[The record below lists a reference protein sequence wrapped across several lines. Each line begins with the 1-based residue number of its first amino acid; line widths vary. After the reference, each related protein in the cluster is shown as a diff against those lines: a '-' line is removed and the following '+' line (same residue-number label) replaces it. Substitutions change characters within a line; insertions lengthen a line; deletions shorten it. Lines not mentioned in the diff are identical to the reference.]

1 MNDMNG
7 AGSLPPPAGDACA
20 TEPEALHRFTLQGL
34 IKAAA
39 SAVRCAFGQV
49 VLVEAQVLSIRETP
63 FGWKVEL
70 TEPHTAS
77 LATAVT
83 VKCTVKRKVLR
94 AISDQIGMKLR
105 PDMLL
110 NCVIVLRGKP
120 EFHPRY
126 GFELELLGLDPGI
139 TQGMIAIREQTII
152 AALKR
157 DGIFDNQRQLPA
169 PRDVARIG
177 LVAPPMSAGVGDVLV
192 ELNRWQKAGI
202 IEEFTYMPAKFE
214 GGQAAESLC
223 KAFLEARLLAR
234 SGRIDVLLVVRGGG
248 DPAGLATATDEWVAR
263 ALLKVPVPIIV
274 GIGHE
279 RDRGLL
285 DELAWHSA
293 GTPSKAVQELWK
305 LIYQPAQEALK
316 AWHAVR
322 IGIGRKVQ
330 AELLPA
336 LESEHAG
343 LIDGA
348 RAVLRAEGAEL
359 AGFGHVVEHR
369 RSAAW
374 LQWAALDRDLARIA
388 AAVGLDASTWPDR
401 EREGLCAL
409 YENAGQDALAQLDR
423 VNRLRS
429 GGETLR
435 AELIDVFRRQGV
447 ALTTMIESAD
457 AGMQKLLLASALEMN
472 GAYAAIEA
480 AEGIDR
486 LQQRGFAMVLG
497 PEGQIVKTA
506 AQARELAR
514 LALIFPDGDVA
525 VAPLKPITD
534 ATVH

>member
-1 MNDMNG
+1 MNDDNG
-7 AGSLPPPAGDACA
+7 AGSLPPPAGGACA
-20 TEPEALHRFTLQGL
+20 TEPEKLRRFTVQGL
-34 IKAAA
+34 MQEVG
-39 SAVRCAFGQV
+39 SAVRGAFSGPV
-49 VLVEAQVLSIRETP
+49 WLEAQVLAIKETT
-63 FGWKVEL
+63 FGFRIEL
-70 TEPHTAS
+70 TEPHAAS
-77 LATAVT
+77 TATATT
-83 VKCTVKRKVLR
+83 VKCTVRRKVLR
-94 AISDQIGMKLR
+94 AIGDQIGSELR

-110 NCVIVLRGKP
+110 RSVIVLKAKAT
-120 EFHPRY
+120 FHPRY
-126 GFELELLGLDPGI
+126 GFEVELLELDPAITEGL
-139 TQGMIAIREQTII
+139 IAIREQTIV

-157 DGIFDNQRQLPA
+157 DGIFDNQRQLQA

-202 IEEFTYMPAKFE
+202 IEEFTYLPAKFE
-214 GGQAAESLC
+214 GGQAPVSLC

-234 SGRIDVLLVVRGGG
+234 LGRIDVLLVVRGGG

-263 ALLKVPVPIIV
+263 ALLNVPVPIIV

-305 LIYQPAQEALK
+305 LIYQPAQEARN

-388 AAVGLDASTWPDR
+388 GAIGLDASSWPDR
-401 EREGLCAL
+401 ERVGLCAL

-423 VNRLRS
+423 VNGLRS
-429 GGETLR
+429 GGERLR

-447 ALTTMIESAD
+447 ALTAMIESAD
-457 AGMQKLLLASALEMN
+457 AGMQKLLLATTLEMN
-472 GAYAAIEA
+472 GAYAEIEA

-497 PEGQIVKTA
+497 PEAQIVKTA
-506 AQARELAR
+506 AQAREAGR
-514 LALIFPDGDVA
+514 LTLIFPDGDVA
-525 VAPLKPITD
+525 AVPLKPTTD